1 MDRRLVVLCSFLAG
15 CALGEPE
22 ETCGGEFISFVVE
35 LNVVDAETAAP
46 LTAAEVR
53 FTFEG
58 GPERTATSNEDD
70 VVILTSTDP
79 GVFHVTVTMEG
90 YEPFEGDYS
99 VDWADEETC
108 QTGRE
113 VDTVELE
120 ASRERGTSSGPG
132 VRSTRNA
139 RTASLRLPPRG

>member
-1 MDRRLVVLCSFLAG
+1 MCS
-15 CALGEPE
+15 
-22 ETCGGEFISFVVE
+22 GEFLSFVVE

-46 LTAAEVR
+46 LPTAEVR

-58 GPERTATSNEDD
+58 GPEQTATSNEDD
-70 VVILTSTDP
+70 VVILISGEP

-90 YEPFEGDYS
+90 YEPFEMDYD

-113 VDTVELE
+113 VDTVELV
-120 ASRERGTSSGPG
+120 AS
-132 VRSTRNA
+132 
-139 RTASLRLPPRG
+139 